1 MKTDKKQGILIVD
14 ESAEKRTQMK
24 NILQKEFCVLEAENE
39 GEAAK
44 ILKNYEVDFCVM
56 LPDSYRALTGLG
68 AVYSAQLKRL
78 EEKASLDPL
87 TGLLNHAA
95 ARKRME
101 ERLRGHEES
110 KFAFIIFDLDYFKL
124 ANDTYGHKFG
134 DDVLIYIA
142 ETLRSVLRKEDLAV
156 RIGGDEF
163 LIILEYHEDI
173 EPVADRIFQILKGND
188 EHFPISISMG
198 ISMTEN
204 NIREYD
210 TLFKRADKALYA
222 AKRGGRGRYVFY
234 DDMMD
239 NMFSV
244 LSPIEGAEEDKRGLA

>member
-1 MKTDKKQGILIVD
+1 MD
-14 ESAEKRTQMK
+14 ESEEKRTQMK
-24 NILQKEFCVLEAENE
+24 NILQNDYQILEAENE
-39 GEAAK
+39 REAAK
-44 ILKNYEVDFCVM
+44 IRRKCEVDLCVM
-56 LPDSYRALTGLG
+56 LPDRYRVLTGQT
-68 AVYSAQLKRL
+68 AIYSAQLKRL
-78 EEKASLDPL
+78 EKKASLDPL

-95 ARKRME
+95 ARKRIE
-101 ERLRGHEES
+101 ERLRCEEES
-110 KFAFIIFDLDYFKL
+110 EFAFIIFDLDYFKL

-163 LIILEYHEDI
+163 LVVLEYHEDMV
-173 EPVADRIFQILKGND
+173 PVVERIFQILKGNY

-198 ISMTEN
+198 ISMTGN
-204 NIREYD
+204 SIREYD

>member
-1 MKTDKKQGILIVD
+1 MKTDKKPGILIVD
-14 ESAEKRTQMK
+14 ESEEKRTQMK

-39 GEAAK
+39 REAAK
-44 ILKNYEVDFCVM
+44 VLRNYEVDLCVM
-56 LPDSYRALTGLG
+56 LPDSYQTLTGQS

-78 EEKASLDPL
+78 EKEASLDSL

-95 ARKRME
+95 AKRKME
-101 ERLRGHEES
+101 ERLRGKEES
-110 KFAFIIFDLDYFKL
+110 EFAFLIFDLDYFKL

-173 EPVADRIFQILKGND
+173 EPVADRIFQILKGNY

-198 ISMTEN
+198 ISTTGN
-204 NIREYD
+204 NIREYE

-222 AKRGGRGRYVFY
+222 AKRSGRGRYMFY

-244 LSPIEGAEEDKRGLA
+244 LSPIESTEDKEE

>member
-1 MKTDKKQGILIVD
+1 MKTDRRILIVD
-14 ESAEKRTQMK
+14 ESKEKRTQMK
-24 NILQKEFCVLEAENE
+24 NILQNDYQILEAKDER
-39 GEAAK
+39 EAAEL
-44 ILKNYEVDFCVM
+44 LKKSGVDLCVM
-56 LPDSYRALTGLG
+56 RPDRYRVLTGQT
-68 AVYSAQLKRL
+68 AIYSAQLKRL
-78 EEKASLDPL
+78 EKQASLDPL

-101 ERLRGHEES
+101 ERLSGQEES

-173 EPVADRIFQILKGND
+173 EPVADRIFQILKGNY

-204 NIREYD
+204 NIRDYD

>member
-1 MKTDKKQGILIVD
+1 MKTDKKQGIFIVD

-101 ERLRGHEES
+101 ERLSGHEES

-173 EPVADRIFQILKGND
+173 EPVADRIFQILKGNY

>member
-1 MKTDKKQGILIVD
+1 MTGRRLRVLIV
-14 ESAEKRTQMK
+14 EKSNEKRTTLK
-24 NILQKEFCVLEAENE
+24 NILRNSFQILEAEDE
-39 GEAAK
+39 REVAEL
-44 ILKNYEVDFCVM
+44 LKKSDVDLCVM
-56 LPDSYRALTGLG
+56 LPDRYRILTGQT

-78 EEKASLDPL
+78 EKKVSLDSL

-95 ARKRME
+95 ARRKIE
-101 ERLRGHEES
+101 ERLRCKEES
-110 KFAFIIFDLDYFKL
+110 EFAFIIFDLDYFKL

-134 DDVLIYIA
+134 DEVLIYIA
-142 ETLRSVLRKEDLAV
+142 ETLRSVLRKEDLAA

-163 LIILEYHEDI
+163 LVVLEYQEDI
-173 EPVADRIFQILKGND
+173 VPVVERIFQILRGNY

-198 ISMTEN
+198 ISITGN
-204 NIREYD
+204 SIREYD

>member
-1 MKTDKKQGILIVD
+1 MKTDRRILIVD
-14 ESAEKRTQMK
+14 ESKEKRTQMK
-24 NILQKEFCVLEAENE
+24 NILQNDYQILEAKDER
-39 GEAAK
+39 EAAEL
-44 ILKNYEVDFCVM
+44 LKKSGVDLCVM
-56 LPDSYRALTGLG
+56 RPDRYRVLTGQT
-68 AVYSAQLKRL
+68 AIYSAQLKRL
-78 EEKASLDPL
+78 EKQASLDPL

-101 ERLRGHEES
+101 ERLSGQEES

-142 ETLRSVLRKEDLAV
+142 ETLRNVLRKEDLAV

-173 EPVADRIFQILKGND
+173 EPVADRIFQILKGNY

>member
-14 ESAEKRTQMK
+14 ESVEKRTQMK

-101 ERLRGHEES
+101 ERLSSHEES

-173 EPVADRIFQILKGND
+173 EPVADRIFQILKGNY

-244 LSPIEGAEEDKRGLA
+244 LSPIEGAEEDKRGLV

>member
-1 MKTDKKQGILIVD
+1 MIVD
-14 ESAEKRTQMK
+14 ESKEKRTQMK
-24 NILQKEFCVLEAENE
+24 NILQNDYQILEAKDER
-39 GEAAK
+39 EAAEL
-44 ILKNYEVDFCVM
+44 LKKSGVDLCVM
-56 LPDSYRALTGLG
+56 RPDRYRVLTGQT
-68 AVYSAQLKRL
+68 AIYSAQLKRL
-78 EEKASLDPL
+78 EKQASLDPL

-101 ERLRGHEES
+101 ERLSGQEES

-173 EPVADRIFQILKGND
+173 EPVADRIFQILKGNY